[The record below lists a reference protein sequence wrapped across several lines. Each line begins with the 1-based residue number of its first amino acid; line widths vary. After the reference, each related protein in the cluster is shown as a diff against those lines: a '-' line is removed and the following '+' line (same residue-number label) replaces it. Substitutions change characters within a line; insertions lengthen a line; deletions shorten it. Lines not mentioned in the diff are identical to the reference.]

1 MEPSAGSLC
10 IVIFHSHKAHPL
22 RRERLQ
28 QPYARQGLALWRG
41 SYGLFASDRTRG
53 NMGICAPML
62 GVGVYGGNAAL
73 WIRPKALVLAV
84 VMAIYGDWHGL
95 NHPSV
100 DGESDTPRK
109 A

>member
-1 MEPSAGSLC
+1 
-10 IVIFHSHKAHPL
+10 
-22 RRERLQ
+22 
-28 QPYARQGLALWRG
+28 
-41 SYGLFASDRTRG
+41 
-53 NMGICAPML
+53 MGICAPML